1 MIRKLAAA
9 GLMLALSLGAQATPV
24 YFNLSGSDSSVA
36 VTDFDPG
43 FICLGCGI
51 SANLNSNLGSQDAWL
66 DVGDSFTFNF
76 FNLNFYGIGGGSGT
90 IEATLG
96 FDAPSSAPDAEG
108 SGEGGFFTL
117 FGALTGG
124 HLTWDS
130 LDPFTLADGTSYS
143 VSFEDLEGIDLFS
156 TTVHGTITL
165 LASGGSVNVPEP
177 ATLSLFGL
185 GLLALGFAA
194 RRRKV

>member
-9 GLMLALSLGAQATPV
+9 ALMLALSVGAQATPV
-24 YFNLSGSDSSVA
+24 YFNLSGSESSVA

-76 FNLNFYGIGGGSGT
+76 FSLNFYGIGGGSGT
-90 IEATLG
+90 IEATLA
-96 FDAPSSAPDAEG
+96 FDAPSTAPDAEG
-108 SGEGGFFTL
+108 NGEGGFFTF

-124 HLTWDS
+124 HLTWDA